1 MTLSQETSQKMSGEV
16 FKAYAD
22 HPTEDLR
29 ESTIVVHRS
38 LYRIT
43 FEDTDIPERYKKAV
57 QEFLKRAYNGFNRT
71 GRFELKVKKRGDE
84 IYIED
89 HKMAPL
95 YDNY

>member
-1 MTLSQETSQKMSGEV
+1 MSQETPQKMSGEV

-29 ESTIVVHRS
+29 ESTIIVHRS

-57 QEFLKRAYNGFNRT
+57 QEFFKRGFNGFSGT
-71 GRFELKVKKRGDE
+71 GKFELKVKKRDND

-89 HKMAPL
+89 HKMTPL
-95 YDNY
+95 YDDF